1 MISLIKF
8 FFICFQIQL
17 TTLAMCLSLSATVI
31 LSCLF
36 LPKLRVVLLKP
47 DKNVRSKS
55 KVTMS
60 RNNTS
65 ANNSTIR
72 YSSTNHKD
80 KEMSI
85 NSQRIKLEPARESY
99 NLTPAVSVVSTEV
112 KKETP
117 STPVVSSETDKSL
130 LTSQHS
136 IKSKSSNRNSLIIKA
151 PSDKPIIEPAK
162 LVNEQLDATNSTC
175 SIQTTCNSLK
185 KSGTNEND
193 PLLQDLNVSEF
204 SKFST
209 FTSRVEGTAKD
220 SRVSFM
226 DFQKSKNQSQIE
238 EEMKQFAN
246 HSSSDE
252 LQNLNSRAASR
263 VNEQDI
269 MVFRRSRNSDRSRDS
284 SPESYEYLVT
294 LRKVSSRNPSALTAN
309 NGNGNRFSAQL
320 NSTGLNDT
328 IQSSSSLRSMSEINV
343 DEEFFNES
351 TIKEVV
357 EQCFEELS
365 KNKRLSNTHVCLKG
379 KFARCELRL

>member
-8 FFICFQIQL
+8 FLIYFQIQL

-65 ANNSTIR
+65 ANTSTIR
-72 YSSTNHKD
+72 YSSTNPKD
-80 KEMSI
+80 KEMSV
-85 NSQRIKLEPARESY
+85 NSQRVKLEPARESF
-99 NLTPAVSVVSTEV
+99 NLTPGVSVVSTEV
-112 KKETP
+112 KKKTP
-117 STPVVSSETDKSL
+117 SETDKSL
-130 LTSQHS
+130 LTSQQS
-136 IKSKSSNRNSLIIKA
+136 IKSKSSNRNSLVIKA
-151 PSDKPIIEPAK
+151 PTDRPIIEPAN
-162 LVNEQLDATNSTC
+162 LLNEKLDATNSTC
-175 SIQTTCNSLK
+175 SIQTTCNSLN

-226 DFQKSKNQSQIE
+226 DFQKNKNQSQIE
-238 EEMKQFAN
+238 EEMKQLVN
-246 HSSSDE
+246 NSSSDKQ
-252 LQNLNSRAASR
+252 QNLNSRAASR

-294 LRKVSSRNPSALTAN
+294 LRKVSSRNPSDLNAK

-379 KFARCELRL
+379 KFASCGFRL